1 MWLVRGGI
9 IMMSK
14 GHNGHNGHEGHNGTP
29 HFWSVPYSHSEKS
42 KNQQKFRYLNSL
54 FLGNKGF
61 GRSISY
67 VAVALLKY
75 SFQAIISFLFKK
87 EDQRSAI
94 IASGRY
100 VRYSDGDNL

>member
-29 HFWSVPYSHSEKS
+29 YFRSVVYSHSERS
-42 KNQQKFRYLNSL
+42 KNQQKFRHLNSL
-54 FLGNKGF
+54 FSGNKEF
-61 GRSISY
+61 GKDILH

-75 SFQAIISFLFKK
+75 SFQVIILFLFKK
-87 EDQRSAI
+87 EGHRSAI